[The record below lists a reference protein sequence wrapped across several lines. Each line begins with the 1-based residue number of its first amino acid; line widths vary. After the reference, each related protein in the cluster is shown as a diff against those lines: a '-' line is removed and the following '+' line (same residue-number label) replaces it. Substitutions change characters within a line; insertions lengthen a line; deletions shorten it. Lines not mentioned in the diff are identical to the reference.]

1 MSLSI
6 SAYYE
11 KRESQFWEQILNFRQ
26 VFGVTGL
33 STRVAVSDK
42 LNAMFSGQRDINMN
56 CIFDDLRV
64 NGVDI
69 LKSLLFSIV

>member
-1 MSLSI
+1 M
-6 SAYYE
+6 
-11 KRESQFWEQILNFRQ
+11 
-26 VFGVTGL
+26 TGL